1 VSINLEDL
9 ENRVLERLRER
20 FDLPDDAEV
29 IVAESDNGDDDWE
42 LPVHVTVL
50 LPDGED
56 AYGLADLGSGDALDD
71 VVDYLLDQVQEG
83 LPPQWIR
90 DVQ

>member
-1 VSINLEDL
+1 VSVNLEDL
-9 ENRVLERLRER
+9 ENRVLERIKQR

-42 LPVHVTVL
+42 LPVHVTVY

-56 AYGLADLGSGDALDD
+56 AYGLADLGAGSLDD
-71 VVDYLLDQVQEG
+71 VVDYLLDQVEEG
-83 LPPQWIR
+83 LPQWIR
-90 DVQ
+90 ASE